1 MKSNISIGLPRM
13 HLETGEK
20 RDFLPEFVQHLYRYG
35 FEIFL
40 EHGYGAGMGI
50 QDSDYLA
57 VAPTAHFTS
66 HDVTF
71 KKDLVLVLRYLG
83 DNALTKMKSGAC
95 LISMLHYPT
104 RSRRVEFLKEMGLE
118 AISLDSIKD
127 DVGRRLVENVRA
139 VAWNGVEIAF
149 KVLKEHYPAPGL
161 EDPNRL
167 PIKVTVLG
175 AGAVGMFAI
184 QAAIRYG
191 NEKTWR
197 YMASIGATGVQVTAV
212 DYDLTNHPAITQ
224 QILKYT
230 DILVDATQRSE
241 PKKPVVQNEWIG
253 LMRQHA
259 VLLDLSVDPYDC
271 EPEVRSVKGIEG
283 IPQGNLDQYIFAP
296 DDPAYAMIPACV
308 RTNERRLAVSCYSW
322 PGIYPKE
329 CMEIYGK
336 QLYPLM
342 HEIAKR
348 GGVQNINRNGN
359 FFQRA
364 IGRAMLSNW
373 NISAEKGKGK

>member
-1 MKSNISIGLPRM
+1 MKSNLSIGLPRM
-13 HLETGEK
+13 HLEPGEK
-20 RDFLPEFVQHLYRYG
+20 RDFLPEFVQRLYHYG

-40 EHGYGAGMGI
+40 EHGYGSGMRFQEG
-50 QDSDYLA
+50 DYLEL
-57 VAPTAHFTS
+57 APTAHFTALEEIYQ
-66 HDVTF
+66 
-71 KKDLVLVLRYLG
+71 KDMVLVLRYPG
-83 DNALTKMKSGAC
+83 DGAVSTMKQGAC

-104 RSRRVEFLKEMGLE
+104 RPLRVEFLKGLGLE

-127 DVGRRLVENVRA
+127 DVGRRLVENLRA
-139 VAWNGVEIAF
+139 VAWNGVEISF
-149 KVLKEHYPAPGL
+149 KVLKEHYPPPGL

-191 NEKTWR
+191 DEKYWHH
-197 YMASIGATGVQVTAV
+197 MASIRATGVQVTAV
-212 DYDLTNHPAITQ
+212 DYDLTNHPPITQ

-230 DILVDATQRSE
+230 DILVDATQRSD
-241 PKKPVVQNEWIG
+241 PTRPVVPNEWIG
-253 LMRQHA
+253 LMRPYA

-271 EPEVRSVKGIEG
+271 TPELHSVKGIEG
-283 IPQGNLDQYIFAP
+283 VPQGNLDQYIFLP
-296 DDPAYAMIPACV
+296 DDPAYDKIPACV
-308 RTNERRLAVSCYSW
+308 QTKERRLAVSCYSW

-329 CMEIYGK
+329 CMDVYGK
-336 QLYPLM
+336 QLAPLM

-348 GGVQNINRNGN
+348 GGVQDVHPGGS

-364 IGRAMLSNW
+364 IGRAMLSHW
-373 NISAEKGKGK
+373 QNISEKGK

>member
-1 MKSNISIGLPRM
+1 M
-13 HLETGEK
+13 HLEPGEK
-20 RDFLPEFVQHLYRYG
+20 RDFLPEFVQQLHHHG
-35 FEIFL
+35 FEITL
-40 EHGYGAGMGI
+40 EHGYGAGMGY
-50 QDSDYLA
+50 QESDYLA
-57 VAPTAHFTS
+57 HAPGIHFTPLEE
-66 HDVTF
+66 TF
-71 KKDLVLVLRYLG
+71 QKDIVLVLRYPG
-83 DNALTKMKSGAC
+83 DSAVTSMRPGAC
-95 LISMLHYPT
+95 LISMFHYPT
-104 RSRRVEFLKEMGLE
+104 RPRRVELLKEIGLE

-127 DVGRRLVENVRA
+127 DVGRRLIENLRA
-139 VAWNGVEIAF
+139 VAWNGVEVAF
-149 KVLKEHYPAPGL
+149 NVLKEHYPAPGI

-212 DYDLTNHPAITQ
+212 DYDLTNHPKITQ

-230 DILVDATQRSE
+230 DILVDATQRTD
-241 PKKPVVQNEWIG
+241 PTTPVVYNEWIG
-253 LMRQHA
+253 QMRPHA
-259 VLLDLSVDPYDC
+259 VLLDLSADPYDC
-271 EPEVRSVKGIEG
+271 EPELRSMKGIEG
-283 IPQGNLDQYIFAP
+283 IPQGNLDQYIFSP
-296 DDPAYAMIPACV
+296 DDPAYDTIPTCIE
-308 RTNERRLAVSCYSW
+308 TKERRLVVSCYSW

-336 QLYPLM
+336 QLAPLM

-348 GGVQNINRNGN
+348 GGVKHIDPNGT

-364 IGRAMLSNW
+364 VGRAMLSRWHN
-373 NISAEKGKGK
+373 KV

>member
-1 MKSNISIGLPRM
+1 M
-13 HLETGEK
+13 HLEPGEK
-20 RDFLPEFVQHLYRYG
+20 RDFLPEFVQHLYHYG
-35 FEIFL
+35 FDIFL
-40 EHGYGAGMGI
+40 EHGYGLGM
-50 QDSDYLA
+50 DYREDDYLA
-57 VAPTAHFTS
+57 LAPTAHFTTLEE
-66 HDVTF
+66 TF
-71 KKDLVLVLRYLG
+71 QKDIVLVLRYPG
-83 DNALTKMKSGAC
+83 DDALTAMQPGTC

-104 RSRRVEFLKEMGLE
+104 RPRRVALLKEMGLE

-127 DVGRRLVENVRA
+127 DVGRRLIENLRA
-139 VAWNGVEIAF
+139 VAWNGVEVSF
-149 KVLKEHYPAPGL
+149 KVLKEHYPPPGL

-230 DILVDATQRSE
+230 DILVDATQRQD
-241 PKKPVVQNEWIG
+241 PTKPVVLNEWIA
-253 LMRQHA
+253 LMRPHA
-259 VLLDLSVDPYDC
+259 VLLDLSADPYDC
-271 EPEVRSVKGIEG
+271 EPELHSVKGIEG
-283 IPQGNLDQYIFAP
+283 IPQGNLDQTIFMP
-296 DDPAYAMIPACV
+296 DDPAYEAIPPCIQKK
-308 RTNERRLAVSCYSW
+308 ERRLAVSCYSW

-329 CMEIYGK
+329 CMNVYGK
-336 QLYPLM
+336 QLAPLL

-348 GGVQNINRNGN
+348 RGVQNIDANGS

-373 NISAEKGKGK
+373 NNKPEKRE